1 MPDNTLQGAQIYA
14 ILETNQDNRRIIMNG
29 IGGKIKELRNKK
41 GMTQE
46 TLAEALGV
54 TAQAVSKWEKG
65 INSPD
70 ISVLRDIA
78 NILGISV
85 DMLPSQ

>member
-1 MPDNTLQGAQIYA
+1 
-14 ILETNQDNRRIIMNG
+14 MNG